1 MSAPWPAAATACVAP
16 ATSST
21 WPCVSQIL
29 STEMPARVMARST
42 FGKSPP
48 GSITTARFVT
58 VQFCWK
64 GVTGTMQIAVWW

>member
-1 MSAPWPAAATACVAP
+1 
-16 ATSST
+16 
-21 WPCVSQIL
+21 
-29 STEMPARVMARST
+29 MPARVMARST